1 MSDLPKRPLA
11 SPPYKEAMLDEK
23 GRLTNAWQRWFN
35 EIFVR
40 VGAKS
45 ALSNLQIEEE
55 LDDLDTR
62 VSAFE

>member
-1 MSDLPKRPLA
+1 MSDLPKRPLP
-11 SPPYKEAMLDEK
+11 SPPYKSPVLDDS
-23 GRLTNAWQRWFN
+23 GLLTPAWQIWMN

-40 VGAKS
+40 MGGKL

-62 VSAFE
+62 VTALE